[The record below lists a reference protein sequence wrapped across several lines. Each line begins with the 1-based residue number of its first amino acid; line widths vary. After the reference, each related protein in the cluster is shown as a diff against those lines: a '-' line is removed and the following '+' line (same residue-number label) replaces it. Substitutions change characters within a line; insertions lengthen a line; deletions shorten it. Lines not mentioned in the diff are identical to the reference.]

1 MPTNIRRVVYAAE
14 GGPEVV
20 SVVTAPIAD
29 PTANQVQVKVIY
41 AHMGGGDIAMRL
53 GYYPQQKPAAGLHPG
68 YALVGR
74 VHKNGSMA
82 SKFKVGDLVA
92 CLTVYEAEADLCNC
106 TEKYLVPVPEG
117 VDLTQAVPLITDWT
131 TAYGMAYRTAN
142 ISKGTR
148 VFIHGLSGSV
158 GFALLT
164 LCKLQGADVYGTA
177 SEKNQAAV
185 REAGATPFT
194 YANKDWMPA
203 MKNMGG
209 AHYVFDPL
217 GFESWDESWDILAQ
231 DSGHLVGYGGNSDM
245 LNGKKPR
252 SQYPGIAKLIAK
264 GLVPFCP
271 KKTTFFYID
280 KDQKT
285 FEPELM
291 KLFAMLRDGDITP
304 RIRKMW
310 TLEEVPEAHRTW
322 SKSTGIG
329 AIVIK
334 VAEDAPSKLLM

>member
-1 MPTNIRRVVYAAE
+1 MPTNIRKVIYASE

-20 SVVTAPIAD
+20 SVIIAPIAD
-29 PTANQVQVKVIY
+29 PEPNEVQVKVIY

-53 GYYPQQKPAAGLHPG
+53 GYYPQQKPAAGLTPG
-68 YALVGR
+68 YALIGR
-74 VHKNGSMA
+74 VHKNGSNS
-82 SKFKVGDLVA
+82 SKFKPGDLVA
-92 CLTVYEAEADLCNC
+92 CLTKTDSEAELCNC
-106 TEKYLVPVPEG
+106 VEKYLIPVPDG
-117 VDLTQAVPLITDWT
+117 LDLTQAVPLITDWT
-131 TAYGMAYRTAN
+131 TAYGMAYRTAK

-164 LCKLQGADVYGTA
+164 LLKLQGADVYGTA
-177 SEKNQAAV
+177 SEKNHAAV

-194 YANKDWMPA
+194 YTNKAWMSA
-203 MKNMGG
+203 MKAIGG

-231 DSGHLVGYGGNSDM
+231 DSGHLVGYGGNFDM
-245 LNGKKPR
+245 LNGNKPR
-252 SQYPGIAKLIAK
+252 SQYPQIAKLLAK

-285 FEPELM
+285 FEPELK
-291 KLFAMLRDGDITP
+291 KLFAMLKNGDIHV
-304 RIRKMW
+304 RVRKMW
-310 TLEEVPEAHRTW
+310 NLEDVPEAHRTW
-322 SKSTGIG
+322 SKSTGVG

-334 VAEDAPSKLLM
+334 VADDV

>member
-1 MPTNIRRVVYAAE
+1 MPTNIRKVQYSAA

-20 SVVTAPIAD
+20 SVITAPIAD
-29 PTANQVQVKVIY
+29 PDAKQVQVKVIY
-41 AHMGGGDIAMRL
+41 AGMGGSDIAMRL
-53 GYYPQQKPAAGLHPG
+53 GYYPQQKPSAGLTPG
-68 YALVGR
+68 YALIGR
-74 VHKNGSMA
+74 VHKNGSNA
-82 SKFKVGDLVA
+82 SRFKTGDLVA
-92 CLTVYEAEADLCNC
+92 CLTMYDAEAELCNC
-106 TEKYLVPVPEG
+106 LEKYLIPVPEG
-117 VDLTQAVPLITDWT
+117 LDLTQAVPLITDWT
-131 TAYGMAYRTAN
+131 TAYGMSFRTAK

-177 SEKNQAAV
+177 SEKNHPFV

-194 YANKDWMPA
+194 YTNKDWMNT
-203 MKNMGG
+203 MKSMGG
-209 AHYVFDPL
+209 AHFVFDPL

-231 DSGHLVGYGGNSDM
+231 DCGHLIGYGGNFDM
-245 LNGKKPR
+245 LNGQKPR

-285 FEPELM
+285 FEPDLIRLFDMLKSGEINVKVR
-291 KLFAMLRDGDITP
+291 KL
-304 RIRKMW
+304 W
-310 TLEEVPEAHRTW
+310 NLEEVPEAHRTW
-322 SKSTGIG
+322 SKSTGVG
-329 AIVIK
+329 AIVVK
-334 VAEDAPSKLLM
+334 VAADAHS